1 MSSSI
6 SLTFAPSQG
15 FSPSSVTATRTR
27 TDIIGYTLGSQTNKP
42 LQPKGDYAL
51 VSALAA
57 AAAAATNHT
66 DTAVAIAAAA
76 STNHTDTAVA
86 AAATASTNYTDSAV
100 LAAATAA
107 TNYTDSAAVAA
118 VSTAV
123 STSKDYTDSSTN
135 AVIQHVD
142 GMDTSYFRFETI
154 TNVNQ
159 SVQYVATDANT
170 SELHIQMPATG
181 MTKDWLVYIYPA
193 ADLNIVLPGPA
204 DYWCSSYDVTNSIP
218 AGVPTSL
225 YFSQITE
232 GVFSLGRKK
241 LDCPITI
248 SSPLTARLRQ
258 TMTANRRAALASRR
272 PTLTATALKT
282 AAKPAATAAK
292 PATTNS
298 TATAAAPAK
307 K

>member
-1 MSSSI
+1 MKLAT
-6 SLTFAPSQG
+6 LTTPLIALAVLSATL
-15 FSPSSVTATRTR
+15 PSSAALVDTDGNAVTNETALG
-27 TDIIGYTLGSQTNKP
+27 DIDMGVSTYGDLSSNITNG
-42 LQPKGDYAL
+42 LLSTSTADDTYQPKGNYAL
-51 VSALAA
+51 ISALA
-57 AAAAATNHT
+57 
-66 DTAVAIAAAA
+66 D
-76 STNHTDTAVA
+76 
-86 AAATASTNYTDSAV
+86 
-100 LAAATAA
+100 AATAA
-107 TNYTDSAAVAA
+107 TNYTDSAAAAA
-118 VSTAV
+118 VTTAV
-123 STSKDYTDSSTN
+123 STSKTYTDNSTN

-159 SVQYVATDANT
+159 SVQYVATDVNT

-218 AGVPTSL
+218 AGVPTAL

-248 SSPLTARLRQ
+248 SSPLTAKLRQ
-258 TMTANRRAALASRR
+258 SMTANRRAALATRR
-272 PTLTATALKT
+272 PALTATAPKT
-282 AAKPAATAAK
+282 DMKPTATATKPAATNA
-292 PATTNS
+292 
-298 TATAAAPAK
+298 TATVAAPVK

>member
-1 MSSSI
+1 MRLASI
-6 SLTFAPSQG
+6 KTSVLALAVFSVPFLAP
-15 FSPSSVTATRTR
+15 A
-27 TDIIGYTLGSQTNKP
+27 
-42 LQPKGDYAL
+42 AL
-51 VSALAA
+51 VDTDGNAVTNQTALG
-57 AAAAATNHT
+57 
-66 DTAVAIAAAA
+66 DIDMAA
-76 STNHTDTAVA
+76 STYGDLKNGVAPGYGTVSNAAVNAASNERVNNLQTAL
-86 AAATASTNYTDSAV
+86 D
-100 LAAATAA
+100 LAATAA
-107 TNYTDSAAVAA
+107 TNYTDSAAAAA
-118 VSTAV
+118 VTTAV
-123 STSKDYTDSSTN
+123 ATSKTYTDSSTN

-142 GMDTSYFRFETI
+142 AMDTSYFRFETI

-170 SELHIQMPATG
+170 TELRILMPATG

-218 AGVPTSL
+218 AGVPTAL

-241 LDCPITI
+241 LDCPITV

-258 TMTANRRAALASRR
+258 SLTANRRAALTARR
-272 PTLTATALKT
+272 PTPTATALKT
-282 AAKPAATAAK
+282 AAKPATATAAK
-292 PATTNS
+292 PTATAVKPATTNT
-298 TATAAAPAK
+298 TATAAK